1 MFIFSN
7 MQKLTIDNSV
17 YLTNIY
23 SGNVIKVN
31 HKNDLQHYYR
41 RSSIPSKDNE
51 YIYDYKYSRIE
62 SILRML
68 IGKYKRNKILDLKQ
82 IHEYDLCYEFYR
94 QYCPR
99 IISFQNISKDIME
112 RVMSNKTLS
121 IEFWLDKIVELSN
134 FNNNQMYYLD
144 MVGTLFRCSPY
155 INELYNRY
163 YKLNK
168 HNTYFMYN
176 SIDIMSNILK
186 NHKNLNIELF
196 EKILE
201 ISINK
206 YKDGDMFIKSLCE
219 CDLSNIT
226 FSPSDGIV
234 LFQKH
239 KNKILEISGASEY
252 TFYDYLLPTNIDIDD
267 IFSFMDRDYLNR
279 TNRDYDDIIRHIL
292 IRNINYTTD
301 QLKSILFKL
310 SKFDNLGD
318 RYNPASIVFLF
329 ENKQLSREIIKSI
342 IIPKIQQDQNQN
354 IMYISE
360 FEDIIVAN
368 PNVYR
373 EDLVLLGINIYECQP
388 DYLLLNT
395 NMNISNKEIF
405 DNIMFNREYDNTV
418 SFKFLSYP
426 RITESDIIYFI
437 DRYISYISNED
448 TAYNWDCPEYIFK
461 WITRNPNLTELAL
474 SHIINAS
481 KVNEDHD
488 TLLRKVYDIDWPA
501 VFNNQNISIK
511 YIEKVFRNNP
521 DLFA

>member
-1 MFIFSN
+1 MFILTYF
-7 MQKLTIDNSV
+7 KELTIDNSV
-17 YLTNIY
+17 YLINIY

-31 HKNDLQHYYR
+31 NKNDLQYYYH
-41 RSSIPSKDNE
+41 RSSIQSDSNK

-82 IHEYDLCYEFYR
+82 IHEYDLCYEFYK

-121 IEFWLDKIVELSN
+121 IEFWLDKIVELSD

-155 INELYNRY
+155 INELYDRY

-168 HNTYFMYN
+168 HDTYFMSN

-196 EKILE
+196 EKMLK

-206 YKDGDMFIKSLCE
+206 YKDGDTFIKSICE

-234 LFQKH
+234 LFKKH
-239 KNKILEISGASEY
+239 KNKILKISGASEH

-279 TNRDYDDIIRHIL
+279 THCDYDNIIRHIL

-301 QLKSILFKL
+301 QLRSILFKL
-310 SKFDNLGD
+310 LKFDNLGG

-329 ENKQLSREIIKSI
+329 KNKQLSREIIKSI
-342 IIPKIQQDQNQN
+342 IIPKIQQDQN
-354 IMYISE
+354 IMYIRE
-360 FEDIIVAN
+360 FEDIIVTN

-405 DNIMFNREYDNTV
+405 DKIMFNREYDNV
-418 SFKFLSYP
+418 FSFKFLSYP

-437 DRYISYISNED
+437 DQYISYISKED
-448 TAYNWDCPEYIFK
+448 ITYNLDCPEDIFK
-461 WITRNPNLTELAL
+461 WITQNPNLTELAL

-488 TLLRKVYDIDWPA
+488 TLRRKIYDIDWPA
-501 VFNNQNISIK
+501 IFNNPNISIK

-521 DLFA
+521 ALFA